1 MAISAAICVV
11 GAGAGACPCGGG
23 ADPGTYVPGDIGDI
37 SWGDPAT
44 ECADGPP

>member
-1 MAISAAICVV
+1 MAISAAICVA
-11 GAGAGACPCGGG
+11 GAGAGACPCGG
-23 ADPGTYVPGDIGDI
+23 ADPGTYVPGNI